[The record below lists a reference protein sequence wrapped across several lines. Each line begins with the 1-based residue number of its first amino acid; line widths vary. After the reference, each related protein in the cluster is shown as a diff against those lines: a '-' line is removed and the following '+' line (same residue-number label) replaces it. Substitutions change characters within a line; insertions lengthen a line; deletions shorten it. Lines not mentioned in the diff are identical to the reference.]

1 MWFQLKHLQHKVC
14 LFNLLLTDDLTFNI
28 PLKKLCRTRPSTT
41 GKQRI
46 TYFCHLRINNDII
59 QKF

>member
-28 PLKKLCRTRPSTT
+28 PLKKLSNTT
-41 GKQRI
+41 QHYGQTEDNVFLPLTTTLFKSFKI
-46 TYFCHLRINNDII
+46 
-59 QKF
+59 K